1 MADIEAQAVVQPL
14 KTGNKGQ
21 TLHTVAIQIAQGGY
35 NRGQLV
41 QLDGVIWV
49 SLLDHNMSRPGD
61 RGWTLH
67 S

>member
-1 MADIEAQAVVQPL
+1 MADPVVEPL

-21 TLHTVAIQIAQGGY
+21 TLHTVAIQQAQGGY

-41 QLDGVIWV
+41 QLDGVIWI
-49 SLLDHNMSRPGD
+49 SLINQNMSRPGD